1 MLTKLDRS
9 PKRIWVHLLLIGL
22 WLAIGTGLRFA
33 NLDLKHLW
41 NDEIATL
48 VFSLGNSFNSIPFD
62 RWIDLD
68 TLLQPLQPRPEAS
81 VRDVVRYLMAESTHP
96 PIFFV
101 LNHLWL
107 KLFPT
112 SEGLVSVWAGRS
124 LSAIFGI
131 ISIPAMF
138 ALGSFAFRSL
148 LVGQIAAAMMAVS
161 PYGIY
166 LAQEARHYTLTIL
179 FVLASIGCLIK
190 AIESIENRTPLPLW
204 IGSIWVVVNGL
215 GIAIHYFFVI
225 ALGAEALVLF
235 KFWLADCG
243 WEIWQKLRSLAY
255 RIKPQIKPAPNT
267 KFAYQNHLSLTPPSA
282 PLSRGRGEGG
292 EGRLVE
298 YENWIWYNTFFST
311 YWLRIYAA
319 IVGTA
324 IASFAWLPTLQR
336 VSDSELTKWIFAGN
350 SFNDLL
356 SPIIR
361 LLVWLLTMV
370 VLLPVEGVPQPIA
383 IASIVAALSFIIWA
397 LSILL
402 GTLKTNIPPSTAH
415 LSTQVLGNFIIA
427 SIAIFLGITYILGAD
442 LTIAGRY
449 HFIYFPAV
457 TIFLASLLAISWED
471 REPRE
476 MERRQKW
483 VGFLTQNPSIFLKS
497 KGKRVVILLLVMGFI
512 GGLTVISNFGFQKTT
527 HPDIL
532 VAKIQQISRV
542 PVAIAIF
549 HKTPHDVRVLME
561 LGLQFKDLSPNS
573 SSPII
578 APQFILAR
586 QGGAPEPPIEV
597 IDRAIAQIPRPLD
610 LWLINSGAEL
620 ESKLKS
626 CSPYFPKTQLLF
638 GHHHQLYQCR

>member
-1 MLTKLDRS
+1 MLTKLARS

-22 WLAIGTGLRFA
+22 WLAIGTGLRLA
-33 NLDLKHLW
+33 NLDIKHLW
-41 NDEIATL
+41 DDEIATL

-81 VRDVVRYLMAESTHP
+81 TRDVVRHLMAESTHP

-107 KLFPT
+107 KLFPD

-148 LVGQIAAAMMAVS
+148 LVGQIAAAMMVVS
-161 PYGIY
+161 PYGVY
-166 LAQEARHYTLTIL
+166 LSQEARHYTLTIL
-179 FVLASIGCLIK
+179 FVIASIGCLIK
-190 AIESIENRTPLPLW
+190 AIEAIENRTALPLW
-204 IGSIWVVVNGL
+204 IGSLWIVVNGL

-243 WEIWQKLRSLAY
+243 LEIWQKIRSIIY
-255 RIKPQIKPAPNT
+255 RIISNSALTPNPSPKLGTGELEARPENLSLPTGVDPKPQKFNSSKVDFAATKP
-267 KFAYQNHLSLTPPSA
+267 TP
-282 PLSRGRGEGG
+282 
-292 EGRLVE
+292 
-298 YENWIWYNTFFST
+298 NTFFSK

-319 IVGTA
+319 AVGTA
-324 IASFAWLPTLQR
+324 IAGLLWFPTLQR
-336 VSDSELTKWIFAGN
+336 VSDNEMTKWVFAGDPF
-350 SFNDLL
+350 SDLL

-370 VLLPVEGVPQPIA
+370 VMLPVEGVPQPIA
-383 IASIVAALSFIIWA
+383 IASVVVALSFIIWA
-397 LSILL
+397 LWILL
-402 GTLKTNIPPSTAH
+402 GTLKTNIPLLTAR

-457 TIFLASLLAISWED
+457 IIFISSCFAICWRD
-471 REPRE
+471 RERE
-476 MERRQKW
+476 
-483 VGFLTQNPSIFLKS
+483 LLNQNHSSFFKHQ
-497 KGKRVVILLLVMGFI
+497 GKKVLILMLVMGLA
-512 GGLTVISNFGFQKTT
+512 GGLTVISNFGFQKPTR
-527 HPDIL
+527 PDIL
-532 VAKIQQISRV
+532 ATKIQQISRV

-549 HKTPHDVRVLME
+549 HKTPHDARVLME
-561 LGLQFKDLSPNS
+561 LGLQIKSLSSNSNPPNIS
-573 SSPII
+573 
-578 APQFILAR
+578 PQFILAR
-586 QGGAPEPPIEV
+586 QGGALEPPIEV
-597 IDRAIAQIPRPLD
+597 IDRAIAQMPRPLD

-620 ESKLKS
+620 ESKLKN
-626 CSPYFPKTQLLF
+626 CSPYFPKTQILF